1 RGRVISRRGRAA
13 MSLSE
18 DEERQLRT
26 ELERIRP
33 RLAGVDQAEQERL
46 LDEAFARAGLDPDWA
61 TWLAWA
67 SLLLPAHRQR
77 NGCAGGLLPG

>member
-1 RGRVISRRGRAA
+1 

-18 DEERQLRT
+18 NEERQLRT

-33 RLAGVDQAEQERL
+33 RLTVVDQAEQERL

-61 TWLAWA
+61 LWLAWA
-67 SLLLPAHRQR
+67 NMLLPAHRQR
-77 NGCAGGLLPG
+77 GG